1 MRIWDDWMYFDKPM
15 EEFDIKDAVS
25 EKINTL
31 MENYPKIH
39 NKHTGVEA
47 ATLAASYIGIE
58 NTATIR
64 ESL

>member
-1 MRIWDDWMYFDKPM
+1 M